1 MQTDAIQRSLF
12 VLTLTYIKPLSEVER
27 LLEAHRSYLTRNYE
41 QGIFLMSG
49 PQNPRVGGFIL
60 AKAENRMQIEDIIQN
75 DPFLQEGVAQYE
87 IMECLPSRFAA
98 GLEHI
103 LA

>member
-1 MQTDAIQRSLF
+1 MQADATQRSLF
-12 VLTLTYIKPLSEVER
+12 ILTLTYIKPLTEVER
-27 LLEAHRSYLTRNYE
+27 LLEAHRSYLMRNYE
-41 QGIFLMSG
+41 RGIFLMSG
-49 PQNPRVGGFIL
+49 AQKPRVGGFIL
-60 AKAENRMQIEDIIQN
+60 ARAESREQIANLIQD
-75 DPFLQEGVAQYE
+75 DPFLKEDVARYE